1 MGPVA
6 RKAQRRQAF
15 SFWVTL
21 GRSAAWVGTL
31 LLCGLVTCRAP
42 VPAPSTRIHVA
53 PAPGSGAEQPC
64 AWFGDVDGPVLY
76 FGVSAFWSALR
87 AAGGDAT
94 ADLAVSGPRW
104 IGRFD
109 LASERFLPPL
119 DLRPGGAATGV
130 WDVLAHP
137 NGRVY
142 FTTYFDFAGS
152 VDPRSGEVREFANA
166 GLGLNELALG
176 PEGQILVT
184 RYGYADDDE
193 GSLVVL
199 SESGEILAEHVLPA
213 PPGLRVLAKSLAFDP
228 LRRETWL
235 NTDLLPLEGAAVLH
249 DARVLDAAGHERLRV
264 SDPELQFFIF
274 GPDGTGLFA
283 EVSERRLRLRQRSPQ
298 GRDRFIA
305 LDDAFDPAYDFV
317 QDIRAE
323 PDGSTVLTRWSGRI
337 HVVEANGEVRDLSLP
352 RTEAGEFYYTAT
364 RASGRVCATR
374 CGRVEVVCQD
384 LPD

>member
-1 MGPVA
+1 MLSL
-6 RKAQRRQAF
+6 F
-15 SFWVTL
+15 VTA
-21 GRSAAWVGTL
+21 GRSAAWVGSL
-31 LLCGLVTCRAP
+31 LLGALLACRP
-42 VPAPSTRIHVA
+42 PAPAASTRVHVE
-53 PAPGSGAEQPC
+53 PATGSGAEQPC
-64 AWFGDVDGPVLY
+64 AWYGDVDGAVLY

-94 ADLAVSGPRW
+94 ADLAVPGPRW

-152 VDPRSGEVREFANA
+152 VDPRSGEVREFENA

-184 RYGYADDDE
+184 RYGFAADDE

-199 SESGEILAEHVLPA
+199 SESGEILAEHVLQD

-235 NTDLLPLEGAAVLH
+235 NTDLLPLEGTAVLH

-264 SDPELQFFIF
+264 SDPELQFFTF
-274 GPDGTGLFA
+274 APDGTGLFA

-305 LDDAFDPAYDFV
+305 LDDAFDPAFDFV
-317 QDIRAE
+317 QDMRLE
-323 PDGSTVLTRWSGRI
+323 SDGSVVLTRWSGRI
-337 HVVEANGEVRDLSLP
+337 HVISADGEVRDLSLP
-352 RTEAGEFYYTAT
+352 RTEAGELYYTAV
-364 RASGRVCATR
+364 RAFGRVCATR